1 MVRGRMWPKIRPSG
15 QGQTGFM
22 PKRWVQN
29 KILLFLIGLFILPH
43 GGFAEEFLVKAHPL
57 AACPDS
63 PNCVSTMEAREGH
76 AIAPYRY
83 RTSLPEAKAA
93 LKQIVSEW
101 SRTTLVKEEGEY
113 LKFEV
118 RSFLWQFVD
127 DVEFWFE
134 EATQTVHF
142 RSASRTGYSDFGV
155 NRRRMEDLRRKLEG
169 KL

>member
-1 MVRGRMWPKIRPSG
+1 
-15 QGQTGFM
+15 M

-43 GGFAEEFLVKAHPL
+43 GGLAKEFLVKAHPL